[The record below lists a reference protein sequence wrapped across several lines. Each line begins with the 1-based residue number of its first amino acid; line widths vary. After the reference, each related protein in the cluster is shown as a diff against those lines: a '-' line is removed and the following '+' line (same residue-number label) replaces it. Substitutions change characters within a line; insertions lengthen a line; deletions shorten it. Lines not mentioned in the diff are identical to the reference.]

1 MKPTSPLMN
10 HRAPLLA
17 AMLPALASCERP
29 AAEAAPSQPPAP
41 GPYVPSEWQPDDP
54 ELARGRAIYHQT
66 CHLCHEEGEQ
76 SAPRLRRRE
85 VWAERAAKGT
95 DVLIRHAIEGFRGT
109 EGEMPARG
117 GEDTHSDEDIA
128 AAVKFMVAA
137 SQQTPTD

>member
-1 MKPTSPLMN
+1 MN
-10 HRAPLLA
+10 YRVSLLA
-17 AMLPALASCERP
+17 AVLPALASCERP
-29 AAEAAPSQPPAP
+29 AAEAAPARTAAPARHE
-41 GPYVPSEWQPDDP
+41 PSEWQPDDP
-54 ELARGRAIYHQT
+54 ELARGRAIYQQT

-95 DVLIRHAIEGFRGT
+95 DVLIRHAIEGYRGS

-117 GEDTHSDEDIA
+117 GEDTHTDEDIA

-137 SQQTPTD
+137 SQRTPTD